1 MSIRFGVTNG
11 DRERSEMGE
20 LRTWEI
26 YYEHRSDADGREIF
40 RVWNSVNQSSVEAVY
55 KEAGVRVRV
64 RTYH

>member
-1 MSIRFGVTNG
+1 
-11 DRERSEMGE
+11 MGE